1 MARLRSRIPL
11 LRFPIDL
18 GDSRRYK
25 VRFMPQGV
33 YRYHRIDVFTDRP
46 FCGNP
51 MAVFTRAQGLD
62 TETMQRLAHELG
74 LSETTFVFPTDD
86 STYDYSVRIF
96 TPTTELDTGG
106 APSLGTVFALA
117 REEQLREASGR
128 FVLEEKGGAV
138 SVTLVAPMM
147 TMKQPCPK
155 LVEPL
160 READAASALL
170 CLSRQDLLPG
180 ASPHV
185 VECGLPYTL
194 VAVKS
199 QEALSR
205 VDLRMDI
212 WRRTLAQ
219 TPAPT
224 VVAFTPD
231 VSAPH
236 CARARVFAPALGVRE
251 DPATAPACGAVVAY
265 MVERGLLG
273 ESAATHA
280 VVQQGVEMGRSSE
293 VHVMLTC
300 EDGRPASLRVGGQC
314 VWTGQGEVHVAP
326 ESQRA
331 GGLLPR

>member
-1 MARLRSRIPL
+1 
-11 LRFPIDL
+11 
-18 GDSRRYK
+18 
-25 VRFMPQGV
+25 
-33 YRYHRIDVFTDRP
+33 
-46 FCGNP
+46 

-74 LSETTFVFPTDD
+74 LSETTFVFPADD
-86 STYDYSVRIF
+86 SANDYSVRIF
-96 TPTTELDTGG
+96 TPTTELSVGG
-106 APSLGTVFALA
+106 SPSLGTVFALA

-138 SVTLVAPMM
+138 SVTLIAPMM
-147 TMKQPCPK
+147 TMKQPCPRV
-155 LVEPL
+155 LEPL

-170 CLSRQDLLPG
+170 CLTRQDLLPG
-180 ASPHV
+180 APPHV
-185 VECGLPYTL
+185 VECGSAFTL

-231 VSAPH
+231 VKAPH
-236 CARARVFAPALGVRE
+236 CARARVFAPALGVHE
-251 DPATAPACGAVVAY
+251 DPATAPACGAVVAF
-265 MVERGLLG
+265 MLDRGLLG

-280 VVQQGVEMGRSSE
+280 VVQQGVEMGRASE

-300 EDGRPASLRVGGQC
+300 EGGRPSALRIGGQC
-314 VWTGQGEVHVAP
+314 VWTGQGEVHVVP